1 MEIGNLSE
9 KEFRIMVVKMIQNLG
24 RTMEAQ
30 FQKIKE
36 LLNKDLEDLKNKKQM
51 SNKITEI

>member
-1 MEIGNLSE
+1 MDTGNLSE

-24 RTMEAQ
+24 RTMEVQ

-36 LLNKDLEDLKNKKQM
+36 LLSKDLEELKK
-51 SNKITEI
+51 SR

>member
-9 KEFRIMVVKMIQNLG
+9 KEFRIMVVKMIQNLR

-36 LLNKDLEDLKNKKQM
+36 LLNKDLEELKNKKQM

>member
-1 MEIGNLSE
+1 
-9 KEFRIMVVKMIQNLG
+9 MVVKMIQNLG

-51 SNKITEI
+51 SNKITDI